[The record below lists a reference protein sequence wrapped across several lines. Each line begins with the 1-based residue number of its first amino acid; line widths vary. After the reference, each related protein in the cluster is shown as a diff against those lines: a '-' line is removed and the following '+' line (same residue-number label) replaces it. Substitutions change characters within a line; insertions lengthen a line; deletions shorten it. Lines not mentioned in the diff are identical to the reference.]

1 MDQIGISL
9 VDASLG
15 LILFSLA
22 LTQLGLPVPETPLI
36 VAAGI
41 LCQRAGLSLL
51 WPILTCCAAVLVGDV
66 ALFYLAR
73 TLGPGAFRRRP
84 LRWLLPDAARPRID
98 ALFQK
103 HGSVALFIARFITGV
118 RVCVFVLAG
127 LRGVSVWRFVLWDG
141 LAILVTVPVFAALGH
156 AFGSSV
162 GELDARLRTTN
173 QMLLVLCVV
182 VGVGYLGFG
191 VLWARHQS
199 KRARQSLDASTP
211 PVLQEIPQ
219 GTGGNG
225 GQGDG
230 CQAFV
235 TPQPWPQNRREA
247 PPVIR

>member
-15 LILFSLA
+15 LTLLGLA

-51 WPILTCCAAVLVGDV
+51 WPILTCCAAVLIGDL
-66 ALFYLAR
+66 ALFGLAK

-84 LRWLLPDAARPRID
+84 LRWLLPDTARPRID
-98 ALFQK
+98 ELFLK

-127 LRGVSVWRFVLWDG
+127 LRGVPVSRFVLWDG

-156 AFGSSV
+156 AFGPSV

-173 QMLLVLCVV
+173 QVLLVLCVAV
-182 VGVGYLGFG
+182 CVGYLGFT
-191 VLWARHQS
+191 VISARRRSKLARYRAGQS
-199 KRARQSLDASTP
+199 TSRPAVDKP
-211 PVLQEIPQ
+211 P
-219 GTGGNG
+219 
-225 GQGDG
+225 
-230 CQAFV
+230 
-235 TPQPWPQNRREA
+235 
-247 PPVIR
+247 